1 MSDQSRIWHDLS
13 SAQQAIWLDCALLEK
28 PAAYQVGTVLV
39 GKGRLDP
46 QRAERATAAVI
57 ADHQAL
63 RLRIDADQPRQRLVA
78 ADYGALPFEMVHLAD
93 VAELSAHLL
102 QCTRRGFALGADP
115 LFRVDAIQAGPDD
128 WAVLV
133 AGHHL
138 VVDGLSIG
146 RVRDDWALAYGAPEG
161 TQYPGSRA
169 TYFIESIAN
178 DAAYAGSDAMAADLD
193 YWRDRLAGLP
203 SPLLA
208 TATGDGNR
216 SDAKVELS
224 AERYAALAEA
234 ARAIGTTAHRALV
247 AITGLAL
254 GRRFGRDDLMIGMAL
269 HGRPNDHLETV
280 GQFARVLP
288 FRCTFDPALPLAEA
302 LRTMAAQLDADM
314 KHQRVPMDA
323 IGRALGGN
331 GRDQDGLF
339 EVAVSILPPPAMG
352 MPRLGDMAAS
362 IQPQSGQEHS
372 PLSVF
377 MREQVDGSL
386 VITFGHDPARLG
398 AAEVARIADRI
409 AAVIERLL
417 ERPTAKVS
425 ALSALAKGEA
435 ARIAGFETGPGI
447 ALSSPLPVAL
457 FAEAVARHGDEHA
470 VMEGEQSWSYKQID
484 ALSDGFAAS
493 FAARGV
499 SRGDV
504 VAVILERSCDTIAAL
519 IGLLKIGAVYLPI
532 DPSQPEARALAM
544 LQAAKARMVLTRG
557 AWETALAG
565 TVPLLTPEQVDRVA
579 ARPSME
585 IEAVPGDPAY
595 VIFTS
600 GSTGTPKGVVVPHRA
615 IANLDAAR
623 QLHDPIG
630 PGDRILAAISVGFDV
645 SIGQL
650 LLPLLRGACVV
661 VAPDVRMMT
670 PAQFWAF
677 LANHAVTHINSVP
690 SFFEAMLDGAPE
702 NARLKRL
709 MLGGEPLSA
718 ALARRLRSALNGT
731 QVVNMYGPTETTVD
745 ASAYMV
751 PADLAGDTKSL
762 PIGRPLPNYSFF
774 ILDEQLR
781 QTGIGHVGELYIGGS
796 GLALGYLGAPDQTAA
811 RFIDSDYGRIYRT
824 GDLASWRDDGEVL
837 FLGRADGQVKIRG
850 HRIELGEIQA
860 QLLAHPGVQS
870 AAVIARPD
878 SAGAL
883 KLLGYVVPR
892 EETAIDVTAL
902 RSQLAAAL
910 PSYMVPSAIM
920 LLDRL
925 PLTTNGKLDQRALP
939 DPGPER
945 NASAQRQPEGALE
958 QQVAALFCELLNLP
972 LVHADDDFF
981 ALGGHSLLAT
991 RLVGRLR
998 EETGAE
1004 LRIRSV
1010 YEAPTAASLAQAILA
1025 APRATDRPA
1034 LVAREP
1040 RPDPLPLSFAQE
1052 RLWFLDRLEPGSA
1065 AYNIPL
1071 VFRTEGALDPEAM
1084 RIALAQVIARHES
1097 LRTRFDS
1104 RDGEPVQII
1113 EPQVDCPYSLHDLA
1127 GADAAIVQQAI
1138 MTEALRPFD
1147 LQAAP
1152 LIRLT
1157 LFKLG
1162 EHEHVAALTVH
1173 HIVADGWSMAVL
1185 LDELTSGYVAARSG
1199 MDISRPALE
1208 LHYPDYALWQRE
1220 LLSGEE
1226 INRQRTYW
1234 LDALSDAPT
1243 ILNLPTDPHEACTG
1257 GGVHR
1262 LGMDGEL
1269 GRAVADLA
1277 AHLGTSPFA
1286 VLMSAWSLLLG
1297 KWTGQ
1302 RDLLVGTALAGR
1314 NDSVLDNQIGF
1325 YVNTLPVR
1333 TVIDPATTTDD
1344 LVRQTAAVMMD
1355 VQAHQDMPFEQ
1366 LVQALKPERLA
1377 GRHPL
1382 FQALF
1387 VLQNGPA
1394 PALALEGLAIRPV
1407 DLPAAP
1413 ARFDLALS
1421 LAPDGDGYGGDI
1433 SYAANRFA
1441 PSTIAELAER
1451 FVVLLHQMVRTDAL
1465 AIAMLDA
1472 LQDWGGD
1479 WGAGIQ
1485 TVPAGHATFRCAAP
1499 ASADAPL
1506 HPLERKVADL
1516 WSELTGAGPLG
1527 PDSDF
1532 FDIGGHSLAALRL
1545 TARLEALLGKP
1556 VPVSLIFAH
1565 PSLRPY
1571 CAALMQDPIGHGGSP
1586 LVPVQHGAGPA
1597 LFCVHPVG
1605 GGVFGY
1611 VPLMR
1616 QLAPGREVWGLQAR
1630 GFDDAMPA
1638 AQSIE
1643 AMAADYVT
1651 ALRRVQPRGPYHLMG
1666 HSFGGMV
1673 AYCMAQQL
1681 VASGDDVATLVL
1693 LDSDYPQVAS
1703 SSQSPQ
1709 SPHPVMAMVPA
1720 EKHALVAHHI
1730 ALAQMWKPEGTVP
1743 RLAYLRADGDG
1754 RDGTREQLWLS
1765 HAATPISLQPAAC
1778 GHYAMLDAD
1787 QAADI
1792 AQHLAPAMVHAN
1804 FTMTDA

>member
-13 SAQQAIWLDCALLEK
+13 SAQQAIWLDCAMLEN

-39 GKGRLDP
+39 GKGTLDP

-208 TATGDGNR
+208 TATGDGSR

-224 AERYAALAEA
+224 AEQYAALAEA
-234 ARAIGTTAHRALV
+234 ARAIGTTAHRALL

-352 MPRLGDMAAS
+352 LPRLGDMPAS

-425 ALSALAKGEA
+425 ALSGLAKGEA
-435 ARIAGFETGPGI
+435 ARIAGFESGPGI
-447 ALSSPLPVAL
+447 ALSSPLPVTL
-457 FAEAVARHGDEHA
+457 FAEAVARHGDAHA
-470 VMEGEQSWSYKQID
+470 VMEGEHSWSYNEID

-544 LQAAKARMVLTRG
+544 LEAADARLVVTQG
-557 AWETALAG
+557 AWEVALAG
-565 TVPLLTPEQVDRVA
+565 TFPVLTPEQVDRVA

-630 PGDRILAAISVGFDV
+630 PGDRVLAAISVGFDV

-650 LLPLLRGACVV
+650 FLPLLRGACVV

-677 LANHAVTHINSVP
+677 LAHHAVTHINSVP
-690 SFFEAMLDGAPE
+690 SFFEAMLDGAPDD
-702 NARLKRL
+702 AQLKRL
-709 MLGGEPLSA
+709 MLGGESLSA
-718 ALARRLRSALNGT
+718 ALARRLRAALNGT
-731 QVVNMYGPTETTVD
+731 LVVNMYGPTETTVD

-751 PADLAGDTKSL
+751 PSDLAGDAKSL

-781 QTGIGHVGELYIGGS
+781 QIGIGHVGELYIGGS
-796 GLALGYLGAPDQTAA
+796 GLALGYLGAPDLTAA

-824 GDLASWRDDGEVL
+824 GDLAAWREDGEVL

-850 HRIELGEIQA
+850 YRIELGEIQA
-860 QLLAHPGVQS
+860 QLLAHPDVQS
-870 AAVIARPD
+870 AAVIARTD

-892 EETAIDVTAL
+892 EGAALDTAAL
-902 RSQLAAAL
+902 RDQIAVAL

-920 LLDRL
+920 PLDRL

-945 NASAQRQPEGALE
+945 TTGSQRQPEGALE
-958 QQVAALFCELLNLP
+958 QQVAALFCDLLNLP
-972 LVHADDDFF
+972 SVHADDDFF

-1010 YEAPTAASLAQAILA
+1010 YEAPTVASLAQAIQA
-1025 APRATDRPA
+1025 APRANDRPV
-1034 LVAREP
+1034 LVARSP

-1071 VFRTEGALDPEAM
+1071 VFRIDGALDPDAM
-1084 RIALAQVIARHES
+1084 RMALAQVIARHES
-1097 LRTRFDS
+1097 LRTRFVP
-1104 RDGEPVQII
+1104 RDGEPVQIV
-1113 EPQVDCPYSLHDLA
+1113 EPQVECPFVLHDLA
-1127 GADAAIVQQAI
+1127 GADAAAVQQAV
-1138 MTEALRPFD
+1138 TAEALRPFD
-1147 LQAAP
+1147 LQTAP
-1152 LIRLT
+1152 LIRMA
-1157 LFKLG
+1157 LFRLG

-1173 HIVADGWSMAVL
+1173 HIVADGWSMAIL
-1185 LDELTSGYVAARSG
+1185 LDELTGNYVAAQSG
-1199 MDISRPALE
+1199 LEVGRPALE
-1208 LHYPDYALWQRE
+1208 LHYADYAIWQRE

-1226 INRQRTYW
+1226 LGRQRAYW
-1234 LDALSDAPT
+1234 LDALAGAPDV
-1243 ILNLPTDPHEACTG
+1243 LNLPSDPLEACTG
-1257 GGVHR
+1257 CGVHR
-1262 LGMDGEL
+1262 LAMDGEL
-1269 GRAVADLA
+1269 GRAVAGLA
-1277 AHLGTSPFA
+1277 ARLGSSPFA

-1314 NDSVLDNQIGF
+1314 NDSILDNQIGF

-1344 LVRQTAAVMMD
+1344 LVRQTSAQMMD

-1421 LAPDGDGYGGDI
+1421 LAPDGQGYGGDI
-1433 SYAANRFA
+1433 SYAATRFA
-1441 PSTIAELAER
+1441 PATIAALAER
-1451 FVVLLHQMVRTDAL
+1451 FVALLQQMVGNVAP
-1465 AIAMLDA
+1465 AIATFDA
-1472 LQDWGGD
+1472 LQHWGGD
-1479 WGAGIQ
+1479 WDAGVQ
-1485 TVPAGHATFRCAAP
+1485 TVPASPETVRRAAP
-1499 ASADAPL
+1499 AMAVASLD
-1506 HPLERKVADL
+1506 PLERQVADL
-1516 WSELTGAGPLG
+1516 WSELTGVGPVG

-1532 FDIGGHSLAALRL
+1532 FDIGGHSLVALRL
-1545 TARLEALLGKP
+1545 TARLEAMLGKP
-1556 VPVSLIFAH
+1556 VPVSLIFAYR
-1565 PSLRPY
+1565 SLRSY
-1571 CAALMQDPIGHGGSP
+1571 CAALRQEQPQMAGSP
-1586 LVPVQHGAGPA
+1586 LVTLQQGAAPA
-1597 LFCVHPVG
+1597 LFCIHPVG

-1616 QLAPGREVWGLQAR
+1616 ELAPEREVWGLQAR
-1630 GFDDAMPA
+1630 GFDDDTPPA
-1638 AQSIE
+1638 PSIE

-1651 ALRRVQPRGPYHLMG
+1651 ALRTVQPHGPYALMG

-1673 AYCMAQQL
+1673 AYAMARQL
-1681 VASGDDVATLVL
+1681 LAAGEEVETLLL
-1693 LDSDYPQVAS
+1693 LDSDHPQATVAAGS
-1703 SSQSPQ
+1703 D
-1709 SPHPVMAMVPA
+1709 HPALALVPA
-1720 EKHALVAHHI
+1720 DKQALVAHHI

-1765 HAATPISLQPAAC
+1765 HAAIPISLQPAAC

-1787 QAADI
+1787 QAACI